1 MEKSIVGEL
10 IGKRGIVYAPV
21 NQSGVLLIFS
31 RLLDE
36 FEMLV
41 EETAD
46 DCSYLIARRR
56 VDSGRQGVVHWEK
69 IKILLVYRS
78 SELKDNDDIE
88 GDLLICWH
96 HDWPDCPLEAF
107 QLKSLFKEESSSKT
121 ELRRRPD
128 ADNRNNPGASLER
141 IVPEDSREVLKGRG
155 ITQKRFEKAIN
166 ELDQKI
172 KKIHPEET

>member
-1 MEKSIVGEL
+1 MEKSVVGEL

-21 NQSGVLLIFS
+21 NRSGVLLIFS

-36 FEMLV
+36 FDMLV
-41 EETAD
+41 EESAD

-56 VDSGRQGVVHWEK
+56 VDSGSQSVVHWEK

-78 SELKDNDDIE
+78 SELKDDKSIK
-88 GDLLICWH
+88 GDLLVCWH

-107 QLKSLFKEESSSKT
+107 QLKSLFKTESSPKT
-121 ELRRRPD
+121 EFRHKTEVNNKD
-128 ADNRNNPGASLER
+128 NPGVSLEE
-141 IVPEDSREVLKGRG
+141 IVPDDSGEVLKDRG
-155 ITQKRFEKAIN
+155 VTQRRFEKAIN

-172 KKIHPEET
+172 KKIRPEET